1 MTAWTTKQD
10 AIIRELGHLGADA
23 VSKAIFE
30 ECGVERSVRAVEV
43 RASRIHASLKVRSV
57 CPECGVV
64 GLRLNRQSGLCPKCT
79 ELMHL
84 NEEIAF
90 NEILQAERE
99 EAADEEAIAGI
110 RRERD
115 KMRQR
120 NSRLARKYGLKTR
133 RERGQDG
140 GGSAS
145 C

>member
-1 MTAWTTKQD
+1 MTEWTTKQG
-10 AIIRELGHLGADA
+10 AIIRELGHLGAEA
-23 VSKAIFE
+23 VAAAILR
-30 ECGVERSVRAVEV
+30 ECGVARSVRAVEV
-43 RASRIHASLKVRSV
+43 RASRIHASLKVRPA

-64 GLRLNRQSGLCPKCT
+64 GLRLNRQSGMCPKCT

-133 RERGQDG
+133 RERGQSGDDP
-140 GGSAS
+140 AS

>member
-1 MTAWTTKQD
+1 MTEWTTRQD
-10 AIIRELGHLGADA
+10 AIIRELGHLGAEA
-23 VSKAIFE
+23 VAAAILR
-30 ECGVERSVRAVEV
+30 ECGVNRSMRAVEV
-43 RASRIHASLKVRSV
+43 RASRIHASLKVRQV

-120 NSRLARKYGLKTR
+120 NSRLCRKYGLKSR
-133 RERGQDG
+133 RDRRDG
-140 GGSAS
+140 K
-145 C
+145 

>member
-1 MTAWTTKQD
+1 MTEWTTKQD
-10 AIIRELGHLGADA
+10 AIIRELGHLGAEA
-23 VSKAIFE
+23 VAAAILR
-30 ECGVERSVRAVEV
+30 ECGVARSVRAVEV
-43 RASRIHASLKVRSV
+43 RASRIHASLKVQAV

-64 GLRLNRQSGLCPKCT
+64 GLRLNRQSGLCPRCT

-99 EAADEEAIAGI
+99 AASDEGTIAGI

-120 NSRLARKYGLKTR
+120 NSRLARKFGLKGR
-133 RERGQDG
+133 RERKGDR
-140 GGSAS
+140 
-145 C
+145 